1 MNSMVLYGIISIF
14 KRKIYPLIFFLQ
26 GRPGAKALM
35 DFCQQLATMLSA
47 GIPVLP
53 ALLIAAQQAQNYRLR
68 LAIHSAINRVEQG
81 RSLAEALAQEPRIFS
96 AYFINMVEAG
106 ETGGVLDQA
115 LQRIAFH
122 FERKNDLEQKI
133 KTATAYPKFVLLII
147 AGVVVFLLTY
157 VIPAFAATFAVM
169 GAELPLPT
177 SIVIALGE
185 EMRTYWYLL
194 VGGAAIVLLLLKQIF
209 RTSWGAYYFHFLQ
222 LHLPLF
228 GQLHRKLLLARFC
241 RTLSA
246 MLSCGI
252 GLLTALELAK
262 NVVQNQVFSLRIDH
276 VKESIAR
283 GETVAK
289 TLAAAGL
296 FPQLVIG
303 MVYVGEQS
311 GKMDEMLARAAGL
324 YETEV
329 GYVVDRLGTL
339 LEPALVI
346 FLSIMVG
353 GIVLSVFLPIFNVFS
368 LYL

>member
-1 MNSMVLYGIISIF
+1 MIKHTL
-14 KRKIYPLIFFLQ
+14 LFLQ
-26 GRPGAKALM
+26 GRPGDKALM
-35 DFCQQLATMLSA
+35 DFCQQLAAMLSA

-53 ALLIAAQQAQNYRLR
+53 ALLIAEQHAQNYRLR
-68 LAIHSAINRVEQG
+68 LAIRAAIEHVEQG
-81 RSLAEALAQEPRIFS
+81 RSLAEALAREPRIFP
-96 AYFINMVEAG
+96 AFFTGMVEAG

-115 LQRIAFH
+115 LQRLAFH
-122 FERKNDLEQKI
+122 YERKNDLDQKI
-133 KTATAYPKFVLLII
+133 KTATAYPKFVLLVIV
-147 AGVVVFLLTY
+147 GVVIFLLTY
-157 VIPAFAATFAVM
+157 VIPAFASTFAVM
-169 GAELPLPT
+169 GVELPLPT
-177 SIVIALGE
+177 GIVIALGE
-185 EMRTYWYLL
+185 GMRTYWYLP
-194 VGGAAIVLLLLKQIF
+194 VGVAAIVFLLSRQILQ
-209 RTSWGAYYFHFLQ
+209 TNWGAYSFDYLQ

-228 GQLHRKLLLARFC
+228 GQLYRKLLVARFC

-246 MLSCGI
+246 MLSSGI

-262 NVVQNQVFSLRIDH
+262 NVVQNHFFARRIDR
-276 VKESIAR
+276 VKTSIVR
-283 GETVAK
+283 GEPVAQ

-296 FPQLVIG
+296 FPRLVIG
-303 MVYVGEQS
+303 MVHVGEQS

-346 FLSIMVG
+346 LLSFMVG